1 MINSI
6 MKNKE
11 KIYTLLSI
19 LSLLIIWK
27 ILAVIINKTILVPSP
42 EETFHE
48 LVYIIKSPYFI
59 VTVLGTI
66 KRVLLGFFISFI
78 LAMILS
84 LLAGFNNVIYYLLKP
99 IVTIIKVIPTM
110 GVILL
115 ALIWL
120 KSKYATI
127 FVGFLIIFPIL
138 YENNL
143 KGIKSVDK
151 KLLEMAK
158 IYEISSFNLVKDIYI
173 PSMRPFILAGIN
185 NALSINLKIII
196 AAEVLSQLPNSVG
209 SFLQIEKTALN
220 TAGVFAW
227 CLVALVIGGIFE
239 IILSYISKK
248 MLKR

>member
-11 KIYTLLSI
+11 KIYTVLSI

-27 ILAVIINKTILVPSP
+27 VLAVVINKSIIVPSP
-42 EETFHE
+42 EETFRE
-48 LVYIIKSPYFI
+48 LVHIIKSPYFI

-66 KRVLLGFFISFI
+66 KRVLLGFFISFM
-78 LAMILS
+78 LAMTLS

-99 IVTIIKVIPTM
+99 VVTIIKVIPTM

-120 KSKYATI
+120 KSRYATI

-151 KLLEMAK
+151 NLLEMSK
-158 IYEISSFNLVKDIYI
+158 IYEISSFDLIKDIYI
-173 PSMRPFILAGIN
+173 PSMKPFILAGIN

-196 AAEVLSQLPNSVG
+196 AAEVLSELPNSIG

-220 TAGVFAW
+220 TPGVFAW
-227 CLVALVIGGIFE
+227 CLVALIIGGSFE
-239 IILSYISKK
+239 IILSNIT
-248 MLKR
+248 KRF

>member
-11 KIYTLLSI
+11 KIYTVLSI

-27 ILAVIINKTILVPSP
+27 VLAVVINKSIIVPSP
-42 EETFHE
+42 EETFRE
-48 LVYIIKSPYFI
+48 LVHIIKSPYFL

-66 KRVLLGFFISFI
+66 KRVLLGFFISFM
-78 LAMILS
+78 LAMTLS

-99 IVTIIKVIPTM
+99 VVTIIKVIPTM

-120 KSKYATI
+120 KSRYATI

-151 KLLEMAK
+151 NLLEMSK
-158 IYEISSFNLVKDIYI
+158 IYEISSFDLIKDIYI
-173 PSMRPFILAGIN
+173 PSMKPFILAGIN

-196 AAEVLSQLPNSVG
+196 AAEVLSELPNSIG

-220 TAGVFAW
+220 TPGVFAW
-227 CLVALVIGGIFE
+227 CLVALIIGGSFE
-239 IILSYISKK
+239 IILSNIT
-248 MLKR
+248 KRF

>member
-1 MINSI
+1 

-11 KIYTLLSI
+11 KIYTVLSI

-27 ILAVIINKTILVPSP
+27 ILAVVINKSIIVPSP
-42 EETFHE
+42 EETFRE
-48 LVYIIKSPYFI
+48 LVSIIKSPYFI

-66 KRVLLGFFISFI
+66 KRVLLGFFISFM
-78 LAMILS
+78 LAMTLS

-99 IVTIIKVIPTM
+99 VVTIIKVIPTM

-120 KSKYATI
+120 KSRYATI

-151 KLLEMAK
+151 NLLEMSK
-158 IYEISSFNLVKDIYI
+158 IYEISSFDLIKDIYI
-173 PSMRPFILAGIN
+173 PSMKPFILAGIN

-196 AAEVLSQLPNSVG
+196 AAEVLSELPNSIG

-220 TAGVFAW
+220 TPGVFAW
-227 CLVALVIGGIFE
+227 CLVALIIGGSFE
-239 IILSYISKK
+239 IILSNIT
-248 MLKR
+248 KRF

>member
-11 KIYTLLSI
+11 KIYTVLSI

-27 ILAVIINKTILVPSP
+27 VLAVVINKSIIVPSP
-42 EETFHE
+42 EETFRE
-48 LVYIIKSPYFI
+48 LVSIIKSPYFI

-66 KRVLLGFFISFI
+66 KRVLLGFFISFM
-78 LAMILS
+78 LAMTLS

-99 IVTIIKVIPTM
+99 VVTIIKVIPTM

-120 KSKYATI
+120 KSRYATI

-151 KLLEMAK
+151 NLLEMSK
-158 IYEISSFNLVKDIYI
+158 IYEISSFDLIKDIYI
-173 PSMRPFILAGIN
+173 PSMKPFILAGIN

-196 AAEVLSQLPNSVG
+196 AAEVLSELPNSIG

-220 TAGVFAW
+220 TPGVFAW
-227 CLVALVIGGIFE
+227 CLVALIIGGSFE
-239 IILSYISKK
+239 IILSNIT
-248 MLKR
+248 KRF

>member
-11 KIYTLLSI
+11 KIYTVLSI

-27 ILAVIINKTILVPSP
+27 VLAVVINKSIIVPSP
-42 EETFHE
+42 EETFRE
-48 LVYIIKSPYFI
+48 LVHIIKSPYFI
-59 VTVLGTI
+59 VTILGTI
-66 KRVLLGFFISFI
+66 KRVLLGFFISFM
-78 LAMILS
+78 LAMTLS

-99 IVTIIKVIPTM
+99 VVTIIKVIPTM

-120 KSKYATI
+120 KSRYATI

-151 KLLEMAK
+151 NLLEMSK
-158 IYEISSFNLVKDIYI
+158 IYEISSFDLIKDIYI
-173 PSMRPFILAGIN
+173 PSMKPFILAGIN

-196 AAEVLSQLPNSVG
+196 AAEVLSELPNSIG

-220 TAGVFAW
+220 TPGVFAW
-227 CLVALVIGGIFE
+227 CLVALIIGGSFE
-239 IILSYISKK
+239 IILSNIT
-248 MLKR
+248 KRF

>member
-11 KIYTLLSI
+11 KIYTVLSI

-27 ILAVIINKTILVPSP
+27 ILAVVINKSIIVPSP
-42 EETFHE
+42 EETFRE
-48 LVYIIKSPYFI
+48 LVSIIKSPYFI

-66 KRVLLGFFISFI
+66 KRVLLGFFISFM
-78 LAMILS
+78 LAMTLS

-99 IVTIIKVIPTM
+99 VVTIIKVIPTM

-120 KSKYATI
+120 KSRYATI

-151 KLLEMAK
+151 NLLEMSK
-158 IYEISSFNLVKDIYI
+158 IYEISSFDLIKDIYI
-173 PSMRPFILAGIN
+173 PSMKPFILAGIN

-196 AAEVLSQLPNSVG
+196 AAEVLSELPNSIG

-220 TAGVFAW
+220 TPGVFAW
-227 CLVALVIGGIFE
+227 CLVALIIGGSFE
-239 IILSYISKK
+239 IILSNIT
-248 MLKR
+248 KRF

>member
-11 KIYTLLSI
+11 KLYTLLSI
-19 LSLLIIWK
+19 LSLIIIWK
-27 ILAVIINKTILVPSP
+27 VLAVIINKSILVPSP
-42 EETFHE
+42 EETFKE
-48 LVYIIKSPYFI
+48 LIYIIKSSYFV

-78 LAMILS
+78 LAIVLS
-84 LLAGFNNVIYYLLKP
+84 LLAGFNNIIYYLLKP

-110 GVILL
+110 GIILL

-120 KSKYATI
+120 KSEYATI

-151 KLLEMAK
+151 NLLEMGK
-158 IYEISSFNLVKDIYI
+158 IYEISHYNLIKDIYF
-173 PSMRPFILAGIN
+173 PSMKPFILAGIN
-185 NALSINLKIII
+185 NALSINLKIIV
-196 AAEVLSQLPNSVG
+196 AAEVLSELPNSVG
-209 SFLQIEKTALN
+209 SFLQIEKTSLN
-220 TAGVFAW
+220 TPGVFAW
-227 CLVALVIGGIFE
+227 CLVALIIGGSFE
-239 IILSYISKK
+239 IILGYISKIK
-248 MLKR
+248 